1 MTAAAANRGVKKALK
16 AGEGSPQA
24 APPTGSTSVGTDG
37 PKDPNSAVMGENSTS
52 TPDAPG
58 PQPAVQVQACCSDS
72 SECCGGQLC
81 VLELTYISQGKSS
94 ASSKSCKSG
103 NSPLR
108 QISHNGLN
116 RKRTQER
123 IQKENEVIMKR
134 IESVRPTPSLKC
146 TEQLAD
152 YKRITAYL
160 GGSLKNHIVP
170 EKQDRNLPPKKA
182 SSSSAAAEP
191 SLQQPLEQTE

>member
-1 MTAAAANRGVKKALK
+1 MTTAAANRGVKKALK

-24 APPTGSTSVGTDG
+24 APPTGSTSVETHG
-37 PKDPNSAVMGENSTS
+37 PRDPNSVVMGENSTS
-52 TPDAPG
+52 TPDATG
-58 PQPAVQVQACCSDS
+58 PQPAVQVLACCSDS

-94 ASSKSCKSG
+94 PSSKSCKSG
-103 NSPLR
+103 NTPLR

-170 EKQDRNLPPKKA
+170 EKQDKNLPPKKVL
-182 SSSSAAAEP
+182 SSSDAAEP
-191 SLQQPLEQTE
+191 SLQQPQEQTE

>member
-1 MTAAAANRGVKKALK
+1 M
-16 AGEGSPQA
+16 
-24 APPTGSTSVGTDG
+24 
-37 PKDPNSAVMGENSTS
+37 MGENSTS
-52 TPDAPG
+52 THEAPD
-58 PQPAVQVQACCSDS
+58 PQPAVQLQACTGCSDS
-72 SECCGGQLC
+72 SECFGGQLC
-81 VLELTYISQGKSS
+81 LLELAYISQGKSS
-94 ASSKSCKSG
+94 ASSKSGKSG
-103 NSPLR
+103 NTPLS

-170 EKQDRNLPPKKA
+170 EKQDKNSSPKKA
-182 SSSSAAAEP
+182 SSSSALAEP
-191 SLQQPLEQTE
+191 SSQQPQEQTE